1 MNGRTARQVFSAAA
15 GVTGLFLVSSSMAA
29 PPPARQAQPH
39 PQNPSPRADQHLDLR
54 APKPAEAAENGAAF
68 PSMGGQHRLG
78 SAEQVPV
85 PALGSN
91 SMRNRLGVQDFVR
104 RVHQEGLPVARLFES
119 RSALLH
125 LGLSPKGKPGLWLV
139 QKVH

>member
-1 MNGRTARQVFSAAA
+1 
-15 GVTGLFLVSSSMAA
+15 MAA
-29 PPPARQAQPH
+29 PPQARMAQPH
-39 PQNPSPRADQHLDLR
+39 PPNSSLPAERHLDLR
-54 APKPAEAAENGAAF
+54 APAPAAEASEMGATF
-68 PSMGGQHRLG
+68 PFMGSRRRSG

-85 PALGSN
+85 PAQGLS
-91 SMRNRLGVQDFVR
+91 SMRNRLAVQDLVR

>member
-1 MNGRTARQVFSAAA
+1 M
-15 GVTGLFLVSSSMAA
+15 
-29 PPPARQAQPH
+29 
-39 PQNPSPRADQHLDLR
+39 
-54 APKPAEAAENGAAF
+54 GATF
-68 PSMGGQHRLG
+68 PFMGSRRRSG

-85 PALGSN
+85 PAQGLS
-91 SMRNRLGVQDFVR
+91 SMRNRLAVQDLVR

>member
-1 MNGRTARQVFSAAA
+1 MSGRTARQVVSAAA
-15 GVTGLFLVSSSMAA
+15 GVTGLFLVSSAMAA
-29 PPPARQAQPH
+29 PPQARQAQPH
-39 PQNPSPRADQHLDLR
+39 PQNSSSPAGQRLDLR
-54 APKPAEAAENGAAF
+54 APAPLEAAEKGAAF
-68 PSMGGQHRLG
+68 PSMGSPHRLG
-78 SAEQVPV
+78 SAEQAPL

-91 SMRNRLGVQDFVR
+91 GMRNRLQVQDFVR

-125 LGLSPKGKPGLWLV
+125 LGLNPKGKPGLWLV